1 MIMDSSASASLI
13 LGSSN
18 TGKTYL
24 AKSIAN
30 LSSLHVNV
38 INAYEDDF
46 DPSVYDHI
54 TFEEFESD
62 IESFHNS
69 ILIYDDVVKPSE
81 FQLKVL
87 SEILVKHKR
96 HSNIHVFVLAHS
108 IERNGL
114 NAIIKHFDRVI
125 FTNHQKNTPVFK
137 VYNRKFCPAGD
148 QDGLRAWGEFVTK
161 EPKTNYLVYNH
172 KTSEFEIIDSCG
184 NVVKPREDKLRKDI
198 LRYITPFGQIEMAM
212 SFFDYL
218 FRILPANSVTQDDH
232 ILNLVNYKSNQKIE
246 VNILDLVYYVPRRD
260 LAIPPK
266 QEIVAAFQS
275 LQKLYK
281 IPYCFIGNKYF

>member
-1 MIMDSSASASLI
+1 MDSTATASLI

-18 TGKTYL
+18 SGKTYL

-30 LSSLHVNV
+30 SSSYDVNV
-38 INAYEDDF
+38 INGYEDDF
-46 DPSVYDHI
+46 PPNVFSHI

-62 IESFHNS
+62 IESFYNS
-69 ILIYDDVVKPSE
+69 ILIYDDVVKPTE

-96 HSNIHVFVLAHS
+96 HGNINVMVLAHS

-114 NAIIKHFDRVI
+114 NSIIKHFDKII
-125 FTNHQKNTPVFK
+125 FTNSQKNTPVFK
-137 VYNRKFCPAGD
+137 VYNRKFCSLDDEKGM
-148 QDGLRAWGEFVTK
+148 RTWTEFITK
-161 EPKTNYLVYNH
+161 ESKTNYLVYNH
-172 KTSEFEIIDSCG
+172 KTSDFEIIDSRG
-184 NVVKPREDKLRKDI
+184 NVVKKKEDQLRKEI
-198 LRYITPFGQIEMAM
+198 LRYITPFGECEMAM

-218 FRILPANSVTQDDH
+218 YRILPANSVTQDDH
-232 ILNLVNYKSNQKIE
+232 ILNLVNHKSGEKLE

-260 LAIPPK
+260 LPIPPK
-266 QEIVAAFQS
+266 NNIVTAFQC

-281 IPYCFIGNKYF
+281 IPYCFIGNKHFL